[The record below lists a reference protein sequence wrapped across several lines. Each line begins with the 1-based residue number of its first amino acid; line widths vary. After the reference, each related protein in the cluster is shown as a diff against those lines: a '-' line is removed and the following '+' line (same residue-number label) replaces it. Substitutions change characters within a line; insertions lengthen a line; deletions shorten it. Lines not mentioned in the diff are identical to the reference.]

1 MNAGSGVAIVGIACR
16 YPDADNVQQLWEN
29 IVTGRRAFRNMPVN
43 RLGRSYFS
51 PDNSSADQI
60 YTNKAAVL
68 KNYQFNRLHYN
79 ISGAS
84 FNTADMTHWLALDVA
99 HEAIKDAGLENIDA
113 GIKEKTGVII
123 GNTLTG
129 EFSRAGML
137 RLRWPFVANSITTS
151 LKQQGW
157 HDNEITKLLRSVEQN
172 FKQPFPAMEEDSLA
186 GSLSNTISGRICNY
200 FDFKGGG
207 FTIDGACSSS
217 LLAVAKAC
225 DAITNKELLIAIT
238 GGVDLS
244 LDPLELIGFSRAG
257 ALAPK
262 QMLVYDKRSQ
272 GFWPGEG
279 CGFAVLADYEFA
291 RANRLKILSVIKGWG
306 ISSDGKG
313 GLTRPDEAGQ
323 CLALKRAYQKAGYGI
338 NTVAY
343 IEGHGTGTAVG
354 DAVELSAIINLLS
367 ADKPTAPVYI
377 GSVKA
382 NIGHTKAAAG
392 MAGLIKSI
400 LVIRNRLIPVATGN
414 NEPHALFDKQ
424 DVLQLPGS
432 NFPYQEK
439 FPLRIGV
446 SSMGFGGINT
456 HVTIEEDQE
465 FHHGSAHIYKTPFP
479 AARQDSELF
488 IIRDVNLEGLKRQ
501 LTALLQR
508 ANQLSM
514 AELTDLSCSMY
525 HFHLRPGTFRVAIEA
540 ATPDELAEK
549 LDKLMGMIDE
559 VNEIFDAES
568 GIYYANCQRPMR
580 IGLLFPG
587 QGNDVFYPGGLVTNR
602 FPFIGSLVPGILTK
616 DIDKER
622 LKQTDIAQPAIV
634 ATSVLAN
641 KFLQHFK
648 VEASV
653 AIGHSVGEL
662 AALYWGGILTE
673 KDAVDLATFRG
684 NLMHASSLVKGAMI
698 SVKLSGRD
706 HLIIKICN
714 ELEISLACIN
724 APLQVVLSGKVS
736 AVEEA
741 MMMLKQ
747 EGVACNRLNVANA
760 FHSSLM
766 HNIEGPFYEYVR
778 TIAFSAA
785 RGKIYSTVTG
795 ALINGGE
802 EAITNL
808 YNQLTRPVLFNKAF
822 ISASENV
829 DLWIEAG
836 AGTTLTNIARGFS
849 KSPIVPLD
857 FSGRSVKGILGIA
870 GALFVTGNPFDLELL
885 FSNRF
890 YRKLSF
896 EEPFTFL
903 SNPCEAVPELLLN
916 AQPVSP
922 TKAIDK
928 TPAIQADGVSTL
940 DIEACFRQELAAKLD
955 LPVTSID
962 GSQKMLD
969 DFHLNSLFVG
979 QLLAEFANEHGL
991 NCTDT
996 PLEYS
1001 NGSVDEI
1008 VAMFKLLNCSQE
1020 PGSSQSATEKKGEP
1034 EGIAAWVH
1042 TFKMVEIQEPSDAG
1056 NVPAAF
1062 AGCGFRG
1069 NIPKCV
1075 KEMPGTNTTTVID
1088 KICVCLN
1095 EVDEI
1100 RAINILVEATREI
1113 MASPSIK
1120 GALFIQTDSLSNG
1133 FVKTLFQENPW
1144 LNITVLTTSAADLTA
1159 GLIQKELARLKGFRE
1174 ISYKNGKTYTR
1185 QLEISN
1191 DHTTPGLLPNER
1203 DVILVTGG
1211 AKGITLECVRQLGM
1225 VCKCRFI
1232 LVGRSDHNADDS
1244 LRINLQSLEASHVI
1258 FEYCQAEI
1266 GDPNEV
1272 CQLVG
1277 KLNDQGTIITGIIHS
1292 AGMNH
1297 PRKISELTEENII
1310 ACLRP
1315 KVFGLRN
1322 IMDAI
1327 DRQALKFCISFGSLI
1342 AESGMEGNADY
1353 SLANQWMAN
1362 EMLRLSE
1369 QNTGTKFL
1377 NIEWSV
1383 WGGTGMG
1390 QKLGALERLRSKGI
1404 YPISLDR
1411 GIEMF
1416 IELLKSP
1423 PRSVN
1428 VIVSGRYGQLQT
1440 LKAKKINHT
1449 HSFRFIEEILVQYA
1463 DIELIAECS
1472 LSEHTDPY
1480 ITDHIIEGKMLFP
1493 GVFGMEAIAQAVRCL
1508 TTGEPGNMTFTNVQ
1522 FLHPIVLEKDK
1533 KKKIRTVVLHQ
1544 APGVYAAVIREDG
1557 SSFKKDHFKA
1567 TVILRQGEHAG
1578 RPGCPVNTA
1587 ALAFDPSAHLYECL
1601 LPHKGVFKRVRSFSR
1616 LEAYGCS
1623 ALARYDDGV
1632 KLFSDFLSRQL
1643 ALPHPILNDS
1653 VLHALQ
1659 VCVPD
1664 KLLLPVHIGKVVFV
1678 PGSAA
1683 TEIIINAT
1691 EREQTGNDYIY
1702 DINVYTSEGGLIQR
1716 WESVCFKALARK
1728 RQPALS
1734 IELVEVILQRK
1745 VEALAGR
1752 RGGASAFLDTPSPYQ
1767 QIVKRTDGSPI
1778 DISHFIT
1785 KSDSGPHTLLI
1796 RSENMIR
1803 CDIEKVV
1810 QKSGN
1815 TWFTLLG
1822 HEKNELIKY
1831 VCNETGEDLSSVAT
1845 RVWCVTECARK
1856 AGLPYDSALVF
1867 DHADDKDT
1875 VYFGAGEYV
1884 IMTYKCRLTNNAD
1897 PMVFAVLLKP
1907 AYEKAI

>member
-1 MNAGSGVAIVGIACR
+1 
-16 YPDADNVQQLWEN
+16 
-29 IVTGRRAFRNMPVN
+29 MPVN
-43 RLGRSYFS
+43 RLGKRYFS
-51 PDNSSADQI
+51 DDNSSPDHI
-60 YTNKAAVL
+60 YTNKTAVL
-68 KNYQFNRLHYN
+68 KNYQFNRLLYK
-79 ISGAS
+79 ISGTN

-99 HEAIKDAGLENIDA
+99 TQAIKDAGLEDIDA
-113 GIKEKTGVII
+113 GIREKTGVII

-137 RLRWPFVANSITTS
+137 RLRWPFVANSIITS
-151 LKQQGW
+151 LKQ
-157 HDNEITKLLRSVEQN
+157 HDWSDNDIAKLLGSIEQN
-172 FKQPFPAMEEDSLA
+172 FKKPFPAMEEDSLA
-186 GSLSNTISGRICNY
+186 GGLSNTISGRICNY

-244 LDPLELIGFSRAG
+244 LDPFELIGFSRAG

-262 QMLVYDKRSQ
+262 QMLVYDKKSQ

-291 RANRLKILSVIKGWG
+291 KKNGLNILSVVKGWG

-313 GLTRPDEAGQ
+313 GLTRPDATGQ
-323 CLALKRAYQKAGYGI
+323 SLALKRAYQKAGYGI

-354 DAVELSAIINLLS
+354 DTVELSAIINLLS
-367 ADKPTAPVYI
+367 ENKPTAPVYI

-400 LVIRNRLIPVATGN
+400 LVVRNRLIPVATGN

-424 DVLQLPGS
+424 DLLQLAGS

-456 HVTIEEDQE
+456 HVTIEENHEDHDRS
-465 FHHGSAHIYKTPFP
+465 HHTYKIPFTSCS
-479 AARQDSELF
+479 QDSELF
-488 IIRDVNLEGLKRQ
+488 IIADVNLEGLKQQ
-501 LTALLQR
+501 LSTLLQR
-508 ANQLSM
+508 SDQLSI
-514 AELTDLSCSMY
+514 AELADLSCSLY
-525 HFHLRPGTFRVAIEA
+525 YSQLRPGKFRAAIEA
-540 ATPDELAEK
+540 ATPDELFGK
-549 LDKLMGMIDE
+549 LTRLMSMMDE
-559 VNEIFDAES
+559 VNEIFDTES
-568 GIYYANCQRPMR
+568 GIYYSDHQRQMR

-587 QGNDVFYPGGLVTNR
+587 QGNDVFYPGNLVMRR
-602 FPFIGSLVPGILTK
+602 FSFVESIVPSILRNA
-616 DIDKER
+616 IDKER

-634 ATSVLAN
+634 ATSILAN

-648 VEASV
+648 LGASV

-673 KDAVDLATFRG
+673 KDVVDLATFRG
-684 NLMHASSLVKGAMI
+684 NLMHASTLVKGGMI
-698 SVKLSGRD
+698 SVKLPDGD
-706 HLIIKICN
+706 PLIIKICN
-714 ELEISLACIN
+714 DLEISLACIN
-724 APLQVVLSGKVS
+724 APTQVVLSGKVS
-736 AVEEA
+736 AIEEA
-741 MMMLKQ
+741 MTILRQ
-747 EGVACNRLNVANA
+747 EGVACSRLNVVNA

-766 HNIEGPFYEYVR
+766 HNIERPFYEYVKN
-778 TIAFSAA
+778 IAFSAP

-795 ALINGGE
+795 EVINKGE
-802 EAITNL
+802 EAINNL
-808 YNQLTRPVLFNKAF
+808 YNQLTKPVLFNKAF
-822 ISASENV
+822 IGASENV

-849 KSPIVPLD
+849 KLPIIPLD

-870 GALFVTGNPFDLELL
+870 GALFVSDNPFDLELL

-903 SNPCEAVPELLLN
+903 SNPCEAVPESLLD
-916 AQPVSP
+916 AEPVSP
-922 TKAIDK
+922 FKAIDE
-928 TPAIQADGVSTL
+928 TPAIHTDHVSTL
-940 DIEACFRQELAAKLD
+940 NIEACFRQELAAKLD
-955 LPVTSID
+955 LPVTSIE

-979 QLLAEFANEHGL
+979 QLLAEFANGHGL

-1008 VAMFKLLNCSQE
+1008 VTMFKLLNNGQE
-1020 PGSSQSATEKKGEP
+1020 PSGSSQSVAEDKVEAD
-1034 EGIAAWVH
+1034 GIAAWVH
-1042 TFKMVEIQEPSDAG
+1042 AFKMVDKEEPSNAG
-1056 NVPAAF
+1056 N
-1062 AGCGFRG
+1062 
-1069 NIPKCV
+1069 ISD
-1075 KEMPGTNTTTVID
+1075 TTTVID
-1088 KICVCLN
+1088 KVCVFLN
-1095 EVDEI
+1095 EVDEAK
-1100 RAINILVEATREI
+1100 AINILVEASREI
-1113 MASPSIK
+1113 MASASIK

-1133 FVKTLFQENPW
+1133 FVKTLFQEKPW
-1144 LNITVLTTSAADLTA
+1144 LDITVLTISAG
-1159 GLIQKELARLKGFRE
+1159 GLSTGIIQKELAKLKGFKE

-1185 QLEISN
+1185 QLEILS
-1191 DHTTPGLLPNER
+1191 DDDTKPGVLPNEQ

-1225 VCKCRFI
+1225 ICKCRFI
-1232 LVGRSDHNADDS
+1232 LVGRSDYNADET
-1244 LRINLQSLEASHVI
+1244 LRLNLQSLEASHII
-1258 FEYCQAEI
+1258 FEYCRAEI
-1266 GDPNEV
+1266 GDPDEV
-1272 CQLVG
+1272 SQLIG

-1292 AGMNH
+1292 AGINH
-1297 PRKISELTEENII
+1297 PRKIGELTEDNVIE
-1310 ACLRP
+1310 CLRP

-1322 IMDAI
+1322 IMAAI
-1327 DRQALKFCISFGSLI
+1327 DKQALKFCISFGSLI

-1353 SLANQWMAN
+1353 SLANQWMQN
-1362 EMLRLSE
+1362 EMVRLSE
-1369 QNTGTKFL
+1369 QHPGTMFL

-1416 IELLKSP
+1416 IELLKRP

-1440 LKAKKINHT
+1440 LKVKKINNT
-1449 HSFRFIEEILVQYA
+1449 HSFRFIEEIFVQYA
-1463 DIELIAECS
+1463 DIELVAECS
-1472 LSEHTDPY
+1472 LSEYTDPY

-1493 GVFGMEAIAQAVRCL
+1493 GVFGMEAIAEAVRCL
-1508 TTGEPGNMTFTNVQ
+1508 TTTEPGSMTFTNVQ
-1522 FLHPIVLEKDK
+1522 FLHPIVLEKDT
-1533 KKKIRTVVLHQ
+1533 KKKIRTIVLRQ
-1544 APGVYAAVIREDG
+1544 APGVYVAVIREDG

-1567 TVILRQGEHAG
+1567 TVILGQEEHAR
-1578 RPGCPVNTA
+1578 RPKGLVHTA
-1587 ALAFDPSAHLYECL
+1587 ALSFDPSAHLYECL
-1601 LPHKGVFKRVRSFSR
+1601 LPHKGVFKRVRSYSR
-1616 LEAYGCS
+1616 LEAYGCC
-1623 ALARYDDGV
+1623 ALAQCDNAV
-1632 KLFSDFLSRQL
+1632 KLFSDFLPRQL
-1643 ALPHPILNDS
+1643 ALMDPTLNDS

-1664 KLLLPVHIGKVVFV
+1664 MLLLPVHIGKVVFALDT
-1678 PGSAA
+1678 SAK
-1683 TEIIINAT
+1683 EIIIDAT
-1691 EREQTGNDYIY
+1691 EKERTGKDYIY
-1702 DINVYTSEGGLIQR
+1702 DINVYTSEGRLIQR
-1716 WESVCFKALARK
+1716 WESVCFKALPRK
-1728 RQPALS
+1728 RQPELP
-1734 IELVEVILQRK
+1734 IELVGVILQRK
-1745 VEALAGR
+1745 VDALTSHP
-1752 RGGASAFLDTPSPYQ
+1752 GGASAFLNKPSPYEKV
-1767 QIVKRTDGSPI
+1767 IRRTDGSPM
-1778 DISHFIT
+1778 DISHFIS
-1785 KSDSGPHTLLI
+1785 KSDSEKHTLVI
-1796 RSENMIR
+1796 RSENMIA

-1815 TWFTLLG
+1815 TWATLLG

-1831 VCNETGEDLSSVAT
+1831 VCNETGEDISLVAT

-1856 AGLPYDSALVF
+1856 AGLPYDLALVF
-1867 DHADDKDT
+1867 DRADERDT

-1884 IMTYKCRLTNNAD
+1884 IMTYKCRIMNDAD
-1897 PMVFAVLLKP
+1897 PMIFAVLLKP
-1907 AYEKAI
+1907 SYEKAI

>member
-1 MNAGSGVAIVGIACR
+1 MNAGSGIAIVGMACK

-29 IVTGRRAFRNMPVN
+29 ILTGRRAFRNMPVN
-43 RLGRSYFS
+43 RLGKSYFS
-51 PDNSSADQI
+51 DDNSSVDQI

-68 KNYQFNRLHYN
+68 KNYQFNRLRYK

-99 HEAIKDAGLENIDA
+99 NEAIKDAGLENIDA

-137 RLRWPFVANSITTS
+137 RLRWPFVANSIIAS

-157 HDNEITKLLRSVEQN
+157 YDNDIAKLLSSIEQN
-172 FKQPFPAMEEDSLA
+172 FKKPFPAMEEDSLA
-186 GSLSNTISGRICNY
+186 GGLSNTISGRICNY

-244 LDPLELIGFSRAG
+244 LDPFELIGFSRAG

-279 CGFAVLADYEFA
+279 CGFTVLADYEFA
-291 RANRLKILSVIKGWG
+291 KKNRLNILSVVKGWG

-313 GLTRPDEAGQ
+313 GLTRPDETGQ
-323 CLALKRAYQKAGYGI
+323 SLALKRAYQKAGYGI

-367 ADKPTAPVYI
+367 EDKPTAPVYI

-424 DVLQLPGS
+424 DFLQLPGS
-432 NFPYQEK
+432 NLPYK
-439 FPLRIGV
+439 AKLPLRIGV

-456 HVTIEEDQE
+456 HVTLEENQE
-465 FHHGSAHIYKTPFP
+465 DHYRSRHTYKIPFNSIS
-479 AARQDSELF
+479 QDSELF
-488 IIRDVNLEGLKRQ
+488 IIADINLEGLKQQ
-501 LTALLQR
+501 LSTLLQR
-508 ANQLSM
+508 SKQLSI
-514 AELTDLSCSMY
+514 AELADLSCSLY
-525 HFHLRPGTFRVAIEA
+525 YFQLRPGKFRVAIDA
-540 ATPDELAEK
+540 ATPHELFGK
-549 LDKLMGMIDE
+549 LTRLMSMIDE
-559 VNEIFDAES
+559 VNEIFDTES
-568 GIYYANCQRPMR
+568 GIYYSDHKRQMR

-587 QGNDVFYPGGLVTNR
+587 QGNDVFYPGNLVMRR
-602 FPFIGSLVPGILTK
+602 FSFVESIVPSILRK
-616 DIDKER
+616 VIDKER

-634 ATSVLAN
+634 ATSILAN

-648 VEASV
+648 IGASV
-653 AIGHSVGEL
+653 AVGHSVGEL

-673 KDAVDLATFRG
+673 KEVVDLATFRG
-684 NLMHASSLVKGAMI
+684 NLMHASSLVKGGMI
-698 SVKLSGRD
+698 SAKLADGD
-706 HLIIKICN
+706 PLIIKICN
-714 ELEISLACIN
+714 DLEISVACIN

-736 AVEEA
+736 AIEEA
-741 MMMLKQ
+741 MTILMQ
-747 EGVACNRLNVANA
+747 EGVACNRLNVVNA

-766 HNIEGPFYEYVR
+766 HNIEGPFYEYVKN
-778 TIAFSAA
+778 IAFSAPQ
-785 RGKIYSTVTG
+785 GKIYSTVTG
-795 ALINGGE
+795 ALINRGE
-802 EAITNL
+802 ETITNL
-808 YNQLTRPVLFNKAF
+808 YNQLTKPVLFNKAF
-822 ISASENV
+822 IGASENA

-836 AGTTLTNIARGFS
+836 AGTTLTNIVRGFS
-849 KSPIVPLD
+849 KSPIIPLD

-870 GALFVTGNPFDLELL
+870 GALFVTDNPFELELL

-903 SNPCEAVPELLLN
+903 SNPCEAVPESLPDP
-916 AQPVSP
+916 QPVSP
-922 TKAIDK
+922 FKAIDE
-928 TPAIQADGVSTL
+928 TPAIHTDDVSTL
-940 DIEACFRQELAAKLD
+940 NIEVCFRQELAAKLD
-955 LPVTSID
+955 LPVTSIE

-1008 VAMFKLLNCSQE
+1008 VTMFKLLNSGE
-1020 PGSSQSATEKKGEP
+1020 KAGSSQSGAENKVEP

-1042 TFKMVEIQEPSDAG
+1042 TFKMVDTEEPSNAG
-1056 NVPAAF
+1056 NITASLL
-1062 AGCGFRG
+1062 
-1069 NIPKCV
+1069 
-1075 KEMPGTNTTTVID
+1075 TD

-1113 MASPSIK
+1113 IASPSIK
-1120 GALFIQTDSLSNG
+1120 GVLFVQTDPLSNG
-1133 FVKTLFQENPW
+1133 FVKTLFQEKPG
-1144 LNITVLTTSAADLTA
+1144 LDITVLTTSPGDLST
-1159 GLIQKELARLKGFRE
+1159 GIIQKELARLKGFRE
-1174 ISYKNGKTYTR
+1174 ISYQNGKTYTR
-1185 QLEISN
+1185 QLEISCE
-1191 DHTTPGLLPNER
+1191 DHTEPGVLPNEQ

-1211 AKGITLECVRQLGM
+1211 AKGITLECVRQLGIA
-1225 VCKCRFI
+1225 CKCRFI
-1232 LVGRSDHNADDS
+1232 LMGRSDHNADEA
-1244 LRINLQSLEASHVI
+1244 LRLNLQSLEASHVI
-1258 FEYCQAEI
+1258 FEYCRAEI
-1266 GDPNEV
+1266 GDSNEV
-1272 CQLVG
+1272 SQLVG

-1292 AGMNH
+1292 AGINH
-1297 PRKISELTEENII
+1297 PRKIGELTEDNVIQ
-1310 ACLRP
+1310 CLRP
-1315 KVFGLRN
+1315 KLFGLRN
-1322 IMDAI
+1322 IMTAVDKTN
-1327 DRQALKFCISFGSLI
+1327 LKFCISFGSLI

-1353 SLANQWMAN
+1353 SLANQWMQN
-1362 EMLRLSE
+1362 EMVRLS
-1369 QNTGTKFL
+1369 QQHTGIMFL

-1416 IELLKSP
+1416 IELLKRP
-1423 PRSVN
+1423 PRSGN

-1440 LKAKKINHT
+1440 LKAKKINNT

-1463 DIELIAECS
+1463 DIELVAECS
-1472 LSEHTDPY
+1472 LSEYTDPY

-1493 GVFGMEAIAQAVRCL
+1493 GVFGMEAIAEAVCCL
-1508 TTGEPGNMTFTNVQ
+1508 TNRETGCMIFTNVQ
-1522 FLHPIVLEKDK
+1522 FLHPVVLEKEK
-1533 KKKIRTVVLHQ
+1533 KKRIRTIVMRQ
-1544 APGVYAAVIREDG
+1544 APGVYVAVIREDG

-1567 TVILRQGEHAG
+1567 TVILGQEEHV
-1578 RPGCPVNTA
+1578 RESKNLVNTA
-1587 ALAFDPSAHLYECL
+1587 ALSFDPSAHLYECL
-1601 LPHKGVFKRVRSFSR
+1601 LPHKGVFKRVRSYSR
-1616 LEAYGCS
+1616 LEAYGCR
-1623 ALARYDDGV
+1623 ALAQCNNAF
-1632 KLFSDFLSRQL
+1632 KLFSDFLPQQL
-1643 ALPHPILNDS
+1643 ALPDPILNDS

-1664 KLLLPVHIGKVVFV
+1664 MLLLPVHIGKVVFALNI
-1678 PGSAA
+1678 SAK
-1683 TEIIINAT
+1683 EIIINAT
-1691 EREQTGNDYIY
+1691 EKEQTGNDYIY
-1702 DINVYTSEGGLIQR
+1702 DINVYTSEGELIQR
-1716 WESVCFKALARK
+1716 WESVCFKALSRK
-1728 RQPALS
+1728 RQPELP
-1734 IELVEVILQRK
+1734 IELVKVILQRK
-1745 VEALAGR
+1745 VDALTGR
-1752 RGGASAFLDTPSPYQ
+1752 PGRASAFLNTPSPYEKV
-1767 QIVKRTDGSPI
+1767 IKRTDGSPI
-1778 DISHFIT
+1778 DISHFVT
-1785 KSDSGPHTLLI
+1785 KSDSGQHTLMM

-1810 QKSGN
+1810 QKPDN

-1831 VCNETGEDLSSVAT
+1831 VRNETREDLSSVAT
-1845 RVWCVTECARK
+1845 RIWCVTECIRK

-1867 DHADDKDT
+1867 DHADENNT

-1884 IMTYKCRLTNNAD
+1884 IMTYKCRIANNID

-1907 AYEKAI
+1907 TYEKAI